1 MAGFGDALTQA
12 YLQTQQQR
20 FNEALQL
27 ADYILR
33 QQTGQEQI
41 RQFNVGQEESRRQF
55 DKNFEIKERE
65 TALSEK
71 KHQQDVY
78 EFEQA
83 KPEREAKVKGLELSN
98 REAERKAALLPYE
111 IYNKT
116 LESMSKVVPTYGA
129 AAALAEA
136 ASGLPPQEAAQLT
149 ERWAKE
155 IAVTNPPSPLLD
167 MVSGFQNG
175 GLFGMAAALAQANNE
190 APRRVLRRP
199 TLTAETAA
207 AKILQAEAKA
217 ALDKARAENVRT
229 IDKQLGEARLAN
241 EKMKTKLSNVEL
253 KYANSM
259 AMAKVRNLLAG
270 ADQASSAAE
279 LNRAKVKWGPSG
291 GGGANAIPA
300 NQRMAM
306 SMYRELNEEVGKI
319 LAQLATAESYAAQQ
333 ESLLRGAEAELSAWK
348 TRESE
353 GDLTGAA
360 VTEFV
365 KAQARIAG
373 ARAALDEANRRVNS
387 LRASAKE
394 RQQAM
399 RDLGTMYQLPGYTG
413 GTAAPPPRPATQ
425 PAAVSMP
432 SGGVYSDI
440 FGRSA
445 PTAGAA
451 LWPVQQTTPLDT
463 PAWQRQQPSI
473 KRGQA
478 LKAGIAGVLK

>member
-41 RQFNVGQEESRRQF
+41 RQFNVGQQESRRQF
-55 DKNFEIKERE
+55 DKNLEIKERE
-65 TALSEK
+65 TSLGEK

-83 KPEREAKVKGLELSN
+83 KPEREAKVKGLELTN
-98 REAERKAALLPYE
+98 RDTQRKLDLLPYDT
-111 IYNKT
+111 YNKT
-116 LESMSKVVPTYGA
+116 LESMAKVVPTYGA

-136 ASGLPPQEAAQLT
+136 ASGLPAREASQLT
-149 ERWAKE
+149 QQWAKE
-155 IAVTNPPSPLLD
+155 IALTSPPSPLLD
-167 MVSGFQNG
+167 IASGYQSG
-175 GLFGMAAALAQANNE
+175 GLIGMAAALAQANNE
-190 APRRVLRRP
+190 AHRRVLRRP

-207 AKILQAEAKA
+207 AKIAQAEAKA
-217 ALDKARAENVRT
+217 ALDSARADNVRT
-229 IDKQLGEARLAN
+229 IDRQLGEARLIN

-253 KYANSM
+253 KYADSM

-270 ADQASSAAE
+270 AEQASSAAA
-279 LNRAKVKWGPSG
+279 LNRAKVQWGPSA
-291 GGGANAIPA
+291 GGANAIPA

-306 SMYRELNEEVGKI
+306 SMYRELNDEVGKI
-319 LAQLATAESYAAQQ
+319 LGQLATAESYAAQQ

-387 LRASAKE
+387 LRAAAKE